1 MTTRMSA
8 SAKGSDEV
16 ARAEAKVQERKAE
29 LSRSLRQAANSGN
42 NLMQQVRHELRPA
55 LQTAL
60 VVAGAVAVVSAATIV
75 VARRR
80 RRAPVWL
87 APAQPS
93 ALGTLAKSAGV
104 WALRLLAKRIAQ
116 ELVGRL
122 EEPGPKPVPRP
133 APARV

>member
-1 MTTRMSA
+1 VSA
-8 SAKGSDEV
+8 SAKGSDEI

-80 RRAPVWL
+80 RRAPAWL

-93 ALGTLAKSAGV
+93 AFGTLAKSAGV
-104 WALRLLAKRIAQ
+104 WALRLLAKRVAQ
-116 ELVGRL
+116 ELVSRL
-122 EEPGPKPVPRP
+122 EEPEPKPVPRP
-133 APARV
+133 APARA

>member
-1 MTTRMSA
+1 MSA

-80 RRAPVWL
+80 RRADGDQ
-87 APAQPS
+87 PA
-93 ALGTLAKSAGV
+93 
-104 WALRLLAKRIAQ
+104 
-116 ELVGRL
+116 EDGRL
-122 EEPGPKPVPRP
+122 PDEGERD
-133 APARV
+133 PARHAARRGPPRAR